1 MINLFLKI
9 YEKFEEKKSL
19 FLDAGLKPVLH
30 IDKYRGQPLNPAQFE
45 YYEIPA
51 IFIDWRIQWSKTG
64 KAYDGRLSL
73 DFHVVTDAT
82 WDTSNVSTNH
92 AEGLRTIVHHAL
104 IRSVL
109 DDLQSENTSRLQ
121 RVDENPVDTGVVNYE
136 LLRYECNYSDPM
148 LVGEDYAEVLIEALR
163 IMGNLVR
170 KSSPLGGI

>member
-9 YEKFEEKKSL
+9 YQAFEDKKQM
-19 FLDAGLKPVLH
+19 FLDAGLEPVLH
-30 IDKYRGQPLNPAQFE
+30 LDKYRGQPLNPAQFE
-45 YYEIPA
+45 YYDIPA
-51 IFIDWRIQWSKTG
+51 IFIDWRIVWSKSG
-64 KAYDGRLSL
+64 KSYDGKLSL

-92 AEGLRTIVHHAL
+92 EAGLKTIVHHAL

-109 DDLQSENTSRLQ
+109 DDLQSENTSRLV

-148 LVGEDYAEVLIEALR
+148 LTGDEYIEVLIEALK
-163 IMGNLVR
+163 ISGQLVKR
-170 KSSPLGGI
+170 LD